1 MTIASEQ
8 CPGKKGLT
16 QAPEQLWCDEA
27 VALSSCP
34 SHSCLSLLC
43 VCPAL
48 ALGLE
53 AEVNHSPLTGLGGR
67 APQQLLPNYPGLPET
82 EELEASL
89 SPG

>member
-34 SHSCLSLLC
+34 SC